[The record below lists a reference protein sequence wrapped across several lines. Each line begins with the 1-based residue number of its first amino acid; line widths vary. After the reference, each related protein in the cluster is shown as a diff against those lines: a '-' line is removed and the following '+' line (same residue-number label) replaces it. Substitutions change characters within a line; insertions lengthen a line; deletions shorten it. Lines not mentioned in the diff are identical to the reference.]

1 MRVLPSDRD
10 VLVRSRDDGVIE
22 LSPKIAPLHLDERWM
37 IITTVLIASWGFYLA
52 GSMPAPVLALILTA
66 CLVGDVA
73 LGAKALVLSL
83 LRKPAQVIEVAR
95 FDRRFRRMR

>member
-10 VLVRSRDDGVIE
+10 VLVRSRDDGVTE
-22 LSPKIAPLHLDERWM
+22 LYPKLSPLEVDERWM

-52 GSMPAPVLALILTA
+52 GAMPAPVLALVLTA

-73 LGAKALVLSL
+73 LGAKALVLTL
-83 LRKPAQVIEVAR
+83 LRKPAKVIQVAR
-95 FDRRFRRMR
+95 FDRFRR